1 VDIDI
6 AQLAQQVVTI
16 LIPYLVKGGEAF
28 AGETGKRLAGT
39 LWEKFKP
46 KVEAKESTKEAL
58 QDVKDAPDDKGALAS
73 FEHQIK
79 KILER
84 DTKFAEEVS
93 ITIGDIDLSSIQAG
107 DKSVIVKG
115 SITNSRVIY
124 AETYVE
130 GSVYKGPVPHNPQD
144 ALKAYRTVMASLTS
158 SISMRGIDLT
168 ASDPNTQRAIGL
180 ANVYIDL
187 DTTTQIEFKETDGRI
202 KKRAKDMADATGLS
216 AEIEAELLRREG
228 KTNPLSSLQA
238 VVDNQFLVIKGDPG
252 SGKSTFVSF
261 LTYCLSTNTT
271 ERLKYWKK
279 EDADLLP
286 VIVILRD
293 FVKAFKKLPEQAEP
307 HHIWDFIE
315 KRLKDQNLSKASKP
329 IQELLEEGKVILF
342 LDGLDEVSTI
352 PQRVFVRDAVHAFVK
367 RFSKNHFVVTSR
379 ILSYVEPK
387 QGEPNL
393 RLTGFPEFELAP
405 FDDEKI
411 RSFIDLWHKE
421 LTGLGVVTPEIASEL
436 NLSLKTAVR
445 RRELS
450 KLAPNPLLL
459 TVMAVVNTHKG
470 RLPDARALL
479 YKETV
484 EILLWQWEQSSKG
497 QEAARLRQL
506 MLEAE
511 CADADLEQVICKL
524 AFEAHAQTDGNSE
537 DPETLAGISELS
549 LQKGLASINKGDLN
563 WAANVIETM
572 KLRAGLLLERD
583 NNVFTFP
590 HRSFQEFLAG
600 TYLDSKDDFVAL
612 AKELA
617 DNQLLWRQVIL
628 WAVSRRVYIRGSID
642 GPLALVAELC
652 PSRDCKEEKEWS
664 RVWLAG
670 DILLEIGLNRAERSE
685 LGKDLLPRLQ
695 NRLKELLEQSHLT
708 PRERAEAGD
717 TLAKLGDPR
726 PGVTPLPSGEGLG
739 VRSMNLLFCEI
750 PAGKFKMG
758 SNKKNDADA
767 YDDEEPQFEYNIEHN
782 YFMSRYPV
790 TNAQFD
796 LFVNDPG
803 GYVNEK
809 WYTDAGKKWLKQA
822 KQDKP
827 PKSGGG
833 FDLPNHPVVNV
844 TWYEAVAFCKWLTKQ
859 MQNDDFAM
867 AIYDPATGSIRMG
880 DNLKS
885 SIVNRKYEVRLPTE
899 AEWEKAARGEKGLR
913 YPWGDNFDQE
923 RVNCNMIIGSTSP
936 VGCFSTGQSKYG
948 LLDMSGNVWEWCA
961 TQSTDGY
968 KSYDKNENNDLEG
981 ELPRV
986 LRGGAF
992 SDDERLVRCAFRLRL
1007 SPNYRGNYFG
1017 FRVVVV
1023 ASPISL

>member
-1 VDIDI
+1 MDIDI
-6 AQLAQQVVTI
+6 ALLAQQVATV

-28 AGETGKRLAGT
+28 AGEAGKKLASA

-46 KVEAKESTKEAL
+46 KVEEKEAAKEII
-58 QDVKDAPDDKGALAS
+58 QDLKTTPDDKGARDS
-73 FEHQIK
+73 FEYQIR

-84 DTKFAEEVS
+84 DTKFAEEIS
-93 ITIGDIDLSSIQAG
+93 ITIGEIDASSMQAG
-107 DKSVIVKG
+107 DDSILVKG
-115 SITNSRVIY
+115 DVKDGNVQTGRNNRIIH
-124 AETYVE
+124 AGTYIE
-130 GSVYKGPVPHNPQD
+130 GNVYRGPALHSPQD
-144 ALKAYRTVMASLTS
+144 ALKAYRAVLASLTS

-168 ASDPNTQRAIGL
+168 ASDPNTQRTIGL

-187 DTTTQIEFKETDGRI
+187 DTTAQVEFEETRGKIR
-202 KKRAKDMADATGLS
+202 KQARDMADATGLS
-216 AEIEAELLRREG
+216 PDVELEFPQREG

-238 VVDNQFLVIKGDPG
+238 VVDNRSLVIKGDPG
-252 SGKSTFVSF
+252 SGKSTFVNF
-261 LTYCLSTNTT
+261 LTYCLSTHTAD
-271 ERLKYWKK
+271 RLKHWKK

-293 FVKAFKKLPEQAEP
+293 FVKAFKKVPERAES
-307 HHIWDFIE
+307 HHLWDFIE

-342 LDGLDEVSTI
+342 FDGLDEVSTI

-367 RFSKNHFVVTSR
+367 RFSKNRFVVTSR

-387 QGEPNL
+387 DGEPNL

-405 FDDEKI
+405 FDNKKMQ
-411 RSFIDLWHKE
+411 SFIDAWYKE
-421 LTGLGVVTPEIASEL
+421 LTALGVLTTETADEL
-436 NLSLKTAVR
+436 NLGLKSAVR

-497 QEAARLRQL
+497 HEAARLRQL
-506 MLEAE
+506 MLEAD

-524 AFEAHAQTDGNSE
+524 AYEAHAQTDINSE
-537 DPETLAGISELS
+537 DPESLAGISELS

-563 WAANVIETM
+563 WAASVIEAM

-600 TYLDSKDDFVAL
+600 SYLDSRDDFAAL

-652 PSRDCKEEKEWS
+652 PSRECNDDKEWS

-685 LGKDLLPRLQ
+685 LGKELLPRVQ
-695 NRLKELLEQSHLT
+695 TRLKELLEQSRLI

-726 PGVTPLPSGEGLG
+726 EGVTTD
-739 VRSMNLLFCEI
+739 LLFCEI
-750 PAGKFKMG
+750 PAGKFIMG
-758 SNKKNDADA
+758 SSKKNDKDA
-767 YDDEEPQFEYNIEHN
+767 YDDEEPQFEYNIKQN
-782 YFMSRYPV
+782 YFISRYPV

-796 LFVNDPG
+796 LFAADPE
-803 GYVNEK
+803 GYTNGK
-809 WYTDAGKKWLKQA
+809 WYTDSGKEWLKRA

-827 PKSGGG
+827 PKSGGA
-833 FDLPNHPVVNV
+833 FDLPNHPIVNV
-844 TWYEAVAFCKWLTKQ
+844 TWYEAVAYTRWLTDK
-859 MQNDDFAM
+859 MRNENIALKLWDKDS
-867 AIYDPATGSIRMG
+867 IKNISLDLATW
-880 DNLKS
+880 
-885 SIVNRKYEVRLPTE
+885 EARLPTE
-899 AEWEKAARGEKGLR
+899 VEWEKATRGEKGLR
-913 YPWGDNFDQE
+913 YPWGDEFDQE
-923 RVNCNMIIGSTSP
+923 KVNNNMIIGSTSA
-936 VGCFSTGQSKYG
+936 VGCFPGGQSPHG

-961 TQSTDGY
+961 TQWTENYENYG
-968 KSYDKNENNDLEG
+968 KNEKNNLDG
-981 ELPRV
+981 GAPRV
-986 LRGGAF
+986 ARGGAF
-992 SDDERLVRCAFRLRL
+992 DVYERFVRCAFRNRNDPDNGD
-1007 SPNYRGNYFG
+1007 SNQG
-1017 FRVVVV
+1017 FRVVV
-1023 ASPISL
+1023 SPFF